1 MEHYLSSQ
9 DCLKECG
16 LKASGLALT
25 QILGSLGF
33 KQCAGDVECLGRSVT
48 SQYGVGLFLQHP
60 DPTGQVYNLVDANEQ
75 KLGIIELKLTAVIDS
90 LKARLELLR
99 SGRCC
104 ADETNKETLSMGIES
119 ELEEAKNILA
129 QIQALHMEVEERAKN
144 NCESCVVTN
153 VPENNPQPKKSS
165 KTQPKMPKTK
175 STIEQRAIAKTVQPH
190 HTPIKNSTSVTI
202 SSKTKR
208 KRNQLTPR
216 HKRASHGVT
225 KTFGQ
230 SKTSRKPM
238 VGVVKGSTVLA
249 RCKSDS
255 FYYRG
260 VVAGGLSKN
269 CADVQFQGGEKQE
282 TPLDEMLVV
291 GGACPQPHL
300 RTHDYVLCCVRMPHG
315 HHSSMFGICDL
326 YIPAQVQAVPTETT
340 MCSLFSVTTFNGD
353 HVISSRSGLVRIT
366 ESRYRAITNQLVKH
380 PIQQPLDPISTTQ
393 QAIATQETII
403 KVGCNSTDGGSETA
417 SQVASNEATP
427 CSSYHTTLE
436 KRDRGTSTESVET
449 KEKGIIAQVS
459 TQEQAVCTNPQTVDQ
474 STTTSIGTAREGKS
488 TTTELRLGDETDSA
502 ESTEWEAGTQV
513 FCCWPQSSWYSKAT
527 VLGRGN
533 SPSRWTVQA
542 ETGDVAHIPSSHI
555 LLPID
560 SQVTAEGA
568 TVLAPHPMF
577 QGLAPGTIVAVADHS
592 SEPFC
597 VEFYDGLQAFKS
609 EAHQLTP
616 AQHGTAVS
624 LLEERGKC
632 WVGHT
637 VIARRESDGV
647 YYPAVVK
654 EQLGRQCYRV
664 QWAEGTEQ
672 TQTILHMFG
681 PPTVRRTLQA
691 GDHVIA
697 LAMAGIGA
705 CLPGTVTGTGTKQA
719 VEIKFSDGERQ
730 TVHKDQCFWISPAYF
745 LSAVEFISASFY
757 DN

>member
-1 MEHYLSSQ
+1 
-9 DCLKECG
+9 
-16 LKASGLALT
+16 
-25 QILGSLGF
+25 
-33 KQCAGDVECLGRSVT
+33 
-48 SQYGVGLFLQHP
+48 
-60 DPTGQVYNLVDANEQ
+60 
-75 KLGIIELKLTAVIDS
+75 
-90 LKARLELLR
+90 
-99 SGRCC
+99 
-104 ADETNKETLSMGIES
+104 
-119 ELEEAKNILA
+119 
-129 QIQALHMEVEERAKN
+129 
-144 NCESCVVTN
+144 
-153 VPENNPQPKKSS
+153 
-165 KTQPKMPKTK
+165 
-175 STIEQRAIAKTVQPH
+175 
-190 HTPIKNSTSVTI
+190 
-202 SSKTKR
+202 
-208 KRNQLTPR
+208 
-216 HKRASHGVT
+216 
-225 KTFGQ
+225 
-230 SKTSRKPM
+230 M

-255 FYYRG
+255 FYYKG

-269 CADVQFQGGEKQE
+269 CADVKFQGGEEQE

-315 HHSSMFGICDL
+315 HHRSTFGVCDL
-326 YIPAQVQAVPTETT
+326 YIPAQVQVVPTETT

-353 HVISSRSGLVRIT
+353 HVVSSRSGLVRIT
-366 ESRYRAITNQLVKH
+366 ESRYKAITNQLVKQH
-380 PIQQPLDPISTTQ
+380 TNQPLHPISTTQ

-403 KVGCNSTDGGSETA
+403 QVCSSTDGGSETA
-417 SQVASNEATP
+417 SEFAGNEATP
-427 CSSYHTTLE
+427 CSSYHTALE
-436 KRDRGTSTESVET
+436 KMDRGTSTESVET

-474 STTTSIGTAREGKS
+474 STTTRIGGRHAAREGKPS
-488 TTTELRLGDETDSA
+488 TKELPLEDETDSA
-502 ESTEWEAGTQV
+502 ESLEWEAGTQV
-513 FCCWPQSSWYSKAT
+513 FCCWPQSSWYCKAT
-527 VLGRGN
+527 VLGRGS
-533 SPSRWTVQA
+533 SPSCWRVQA
-542 ETGDVAHIPSSHI
+542 ETGDVADVPSSHI
-555 LLPID
+555 FLPVENK
-560 SQVTAEGA
+560 VTAEGA

-597 VEFYDGLQAFKS
+597 VEFYDGLQAFKT

-647 YYPAVVK
+647 YYPAVAK

-705 CLPGTVTGTGTKQA
+705 CLPGTVTGTGTGTKQA